1 MDQNVKQCIEKLSS
15 GLDETYKEIEALK
28 VKLGQERAEKLQWKR
43 RFELVQK
50 RVQDMFA
57 IGMEGNEFGEEDPAL
72 LTEDDTV
79 LQPKAPKSKKSK
91 KFADPAPRPPSR
103 FKADFKCPD
112 CLMVFAAQS
121 LVSEYG
127 HHRKAVHRK

>member
-15 GLDETYKEIEALK
+15 GLDETYKEIETLK

-43 RFELVQK
+43 RFEQVQK

-57 IGMEGNEFGEEDPAL
+57 IGMEGNEFGEEDPAP

-79 LQPKAPKSKKSK
+79 LQPKSKKSK
-91 KFADPAPRPPSR
+91 KSADPVPRPPSR
-103 FKADFKCPD
+103 FKANFKCPD
-112 CLMVFAAQS
+112 CLMVFMAQS

-127 HHRKAVHRK
+127 HHRKAVHRTIK